1 MISSEIKYTRYR
13 LFSLLIVSSIIL
25 LIFFLMEISLGSG
38 SVQGLKAL
46 STLFNYI
53 SGHGCNWCSD
63 EVIVIGYRVPRAI
76 LGLSLGIVLGI
87 SGVFLQASL
96 RNPLAEPYLLGI
108 AGGAAFGAIIAY
120 TLLPPNIGIYVA
132 PVIAALMG
140 IVALAFVLTIA
151 SIAGFTST
159 TIVLAGISVTTMFS
173 AINAILLLQFY
184 ERIKGAHF
192 WFFGTLSISTFRYA
206 LVSLITALILFI
218 FALLLVNHM
227 NALILGDEVAKT
239 LGIEPSRSR
248 LILLCIASTS
258 SSIVI
263 AFTGPIGFIG
273 LIAPHIIRLLIGY
286 DHRYLVPLVAI
297 ISGSMVLGAD
307 LVARLSV
314 KPSELPLGAITAA
327 LGVPFFL
334 YLLVKSRGRYGL

>member
-1 MISSEIKYTRYR
+1 
-13 LFSLLIVSSIIL
+13 
-25 LIFFLMEISLGSG
+25 MEISLGSG
-38 SVQGLKAL
+38 GVQGIKAL

-63 EVIVIGYRVPRAI
+63 EIIVIGYRVPRAI

-87 SGVFLQASL
+87 SGVLLQASL

-120 TLLPPNIGIYVA
+120 AILPPNMGIYLA
-132 PVIAALMG
+132 PIMAALMG
-140 IVALAFVLTIA
+140 IVALALVLTIA
-151 SIAGFTST
+151 SIAGFTSI
-159 TIVLAGISVTTMFS
+159 TIVLAGISISTMFS

-184 ERIKGAHF
+184 EKIRGAHF
-192 WFFGTLSISTFRYA
+192 WFFGTLSTSTSRYA
-206 LVSLITALILFI
+206 LISLITALVLLIL
-218 FALLLVNHM
+218 ALLLVNHM

-239 LGIEPSRSR
+239 LGIEPSRSK
-248 LILLCIASTS
+248 LILLCTASIA

-263 AFTGPIGFIG
+263 AFTGPIGFVG
-273 LIAPHIIRLLIGY
+273 LIAPHIIRLLVGY
-286 DHRYLVPLVAI
+286 DHRFLVPLTAM

-334 YLLVKSRGRYGL
+334 YLLIKSRGRYGL